1 MKIIRKKNENSQSNS
16 DNENDS
22 EDKDNRSRSYATLGQ
37 LADQI
42 HMKAKAN
49 MLAHGYEDD
58 LMDYD
63 DESVEGVCTVG
74 EEHTGRWTREEHSL
88 FLEGLKKFGKVSFVN
103 SVFSSLFLDLF
114 YIFIQEWKK
123 VAAMVRTRTV
133 VQTRTH
139 AQKYFQKLSK
149 GMGDEEYMEELELKS
164 PSLKTKSIKKNSKPD
179 LNLNKK
185 NLIENNYEDDQES
198 SHSNNNPKA
207 EDQSSL
213 MTPIQNNSI
222 SIIIPQSALENFPQP
237 SPAACGKR
245 KEAELAAAKIL
256 ASTSSHEQDAEDAQL
271 LSKIK
276 EVAYRPGE
284 IVRKRKL
291 GLSIINPEEMEHGLT
306 RVCEPSTPWESEVKA
321 LEEAIVPNVEKSIPL
336 QMSTPYDQNDFIDEL
351 TEYIKRG
358 DILEIKRSLSA
369 IQGTVIIKT
378 VSGVNNLTPMSPPT
392 SLPTVFKFEPNSD
405 QTGNPRLNTLDS
417 SGENHPSLNFEG
429 DSSSHQTTSS
439 SDPTQMKF
447 KVYENWNNKLS
458 KILNKGENPKDTLLF
473 IACSLSKEEFS
484 QKTILEICRILI
496 DHGSNPCLVDK
507 NVGTCLHLVAS
518 QGIDS
523 VGRLLLNRGC
533 SANEID
539 GNGNTALHIA
549 AKNHHTN
556 FLELLVDFGAN
567 CHIRNFV
574 GRAAL
579 NILDEMNENKSA
591 LSNENLVKR
600 NELRRVLLSLE
611 PRLRTLIL
619 YHEDCLEHIPRR
631 SSDWEAPDR
640 IKSIMRFIN
649 DSNNFQEHE
658 LEITSQFDKAPVEL
672 LSRVHSPEYITFVDT
687 LSKQLQQSIGSD
699 TFTASV
705 PFTPQVQRFMQ
716 NQKTEETKSGEYSDT
731 AFSTGTLNAAR
742 RAAGAVAHAV
752 DRVLLGRNRNA
763 FCVVR
768 PPGHHAGYNGL
779 LDGGRSCGFCIF
791 NSVAAGAFHALE
803 YHNCE
808 RVAIIDL
815 DIHHG

>member
-1 MKIIRKKNENSQSNS
+1 
-16 DNENDS
+16 
-22 EDKDNRSRSYATLGQ
+22 
-37 LADQI
+37 
-42 HMKAKAN
+42 
-49 MLAHGYEDD
+49 
-58 LMDYD
+58 MDYD

-291 GLSIINPEEMEHGLT
+291 GLTIINQEEMEHGLT

-447 KVYENWNNKLS
+447 KVY
-458 KILNKGENPKDTLLF
+458 
-473 IACSLSKEEFS
+473 
-484 QKTILEICRILI
+484 
-496 DHGSNPCLVDK
+496 
-507 NVGTCLHLVAS
+507 
-518 QGIDS
+518 
-523 VGRLLLNRGC
+523 
-533 SANEID
+533 
-539 GNGNTALHIA
+539 
-549 AKNHHTN
+549 
-556 FLELLVDFGAN
+556 
-567 CHIRNFV
+567 
-574 GRAAL
+574 
-579 NILDEMNENKSA
+579 
-591 LSNENLVKR
+591 
-600 NELRRVLLSLE
+600 
-611 PRLRTLIL
+611 
-619 YHEDCLEHIPRR
+619 
-631 SSDWEAPDR
+631 
-640 IKSIMRFIN
+640 
-649 DSNNFQEHE
+649 
-658 LEITSQFDKAPVEL
+658 
-672 LSRVHSPEYITFVDT
+672 
-687 LSKQLQQSIGSD
+687 
-699 TFTASV
+699 
-705 PFTPQVQRFMQ
+705 
-716 NQKTEETKSGEYSDT
+716 
-731 AFSTGTLNAAR
+731 
-742 RAAGAVAHAV
+742 
-752 DRVLLGRNRNA
+752 
-763 FCVVR
+763 
-768 PPGHHAGYNGL
+768 
-779 LDGGRSCGFCIF
+779 
-791 NSVAAGAFHALE
+791 
-803 YHNCE
+803 
-808 RVAIIDL
+808 
-815 DIHHG
+815 